1 MISQICKVSGAKPID
16 YVFDYETD
24 SYDLSPYK
32 TDADLLEKI
41 RNGRTEQSYYREH
54 MIEVQEVFGDIEPK
68 RGFYQNFVTGENNIE
83 SATVALYGIY
93 PHYLPVKWIEQLTD
107 LV

>member
-1 MISQICKVSGAKPID
+1 
-16 YVFDYETD
+16 
-24 SYDLSPYK
+24 
-32 TDADLLEKI
+32 
-41 RNGRTEQSYYREH
+41 

-68 RGFYQNFVTGENNIE
+68 RGFYQNFVTGVNNIE

-93 PHYLPVKWIEQLTD
+93 PHYLPLKWIEQLTD